1 MGIRVGVFFGGRSV
15 EHEVSIIS
23 AIQAINALDKTKYDC
38 IPVYIT
44 REDAL
49 YAGKDI
55 GRIEAYRDI
64 PELLKKSQRVLC
76 LPRGGVCDLLKYPQ
90 KRFGNPRYASLDIT
104 FPIVH
109 GTNVEDGGL
118 QGFLKTLSVPFVGCD
133 VTASAVGMDKYIQKT
148 VLKANNI
155 PVLDCQKVFVKAFF
169 KDPPRTLAEIENA
182 LSYPVM
188 VKPLNLGSSIGI
200 SQARNT
206 GELQNALEYAFQFTN
221 TALVEPAVANL
232 KEINCAVL
240 GDAEAAEAS
249 ECEEPQSS
257 GRILSYEDKY
267 VSGPK
272 GAGGAKG
279 MSGAKRKLPA
289 DISGEQ
295 RETIRELA
303 KKAFLAL
310 GCHGVVRVD
319 FLLDTAA
326 GRIWVNELNT
336 IPGSLAFYLW
346 EPLGISY
353 RELLDRL
360 IDLAFKRERENA
372 ALSYSYETA
381 ILSNF
386 ISNGAKGAKHPAGG
400 AG

>member
-15 EHEVSIIS
+15 EHEISIIS
-23 AIQAINALDKTKYDC
+23 AIQAINALDKTKYD
-38 IPVYIT
+38 IVPVYIT

-49 YAGKDI
+49 YTGEDI
-55 GRIEAYRDI
+55 GRIEAYRNI
-64 PELLKKSQRVLC
+64 PELLKKSRRVLC
-76 LPRGGVCDLLKYPQ
+76 VPHNGVCDLVKYPF
-90 KRFGNPRYASLDIT
+90 KRFGNPLCASLDIA

-118 QGFLKTLSVPFVGCD
+118 QGFLKTLSIPFVGCD

-148 VLKANNI
+148 VLKDNRI
-155 PVLDCQKVFVKAFF
+155 PVLDCRRVSVKTYF
-169 KDPPRTLAEIENA
+169 KDTRGILAEIEGA
-182 LSYPVM
+182 LPYPLV

-200 SQARNT
+200 SKAGNT
-206 GELQNALEYAFQFTN
+206 GELRSALEYTFQFAH
-221 TALVEPAVANL
+221 TALVEKAVSNL

-240 GDAEAAEAS
+240 GDGEAAEAS

-257 GRILSYEDKY
+257 GAILSYQDKY

-272 GAGGAKG
+272 GAGGTKG

-295 RETIRELA
+295 RETIRDLA
-303 KKAFLAL
+303 KKTFQVL

-326 GRIWVNELNT
+326 DQIWVNEINT

-346 EPLGISY
+346 EPLGVPY

-360 IDLAFKRERENA
+360 INLAFKRERENA
-372 ALSYSYETA
+372 DLSYSYETD

-386 ISNGAKGAKHPAGG
+386 ISGGAKGAKGQLR
-400 AG
+400 

>member
-1 MGIRVGVFFGGRSV
+1 MGIRVGLFFGGRSV

-23 AIQAINALDKTKYDC
+23 ALQALNALDKTKYDC
-38 IPVYIT
+38 VPVYIT

-49 YAGKDI
+49 YAGEDI
-55 GRIEAYRDI
+55 GRIEAYRNI

-76 LPRGGVCDLLKYPQ
+76 VPRGGVCDVIKYPL
-90 KRFGNPRYASLDIT
+90 KRFGNPLYASLDIS
-104 FPIVH
+104 FPVVH
-109 GTNVEDGGL
+109 GTNVEDGCL
-118 QGFLKTLSVPFVGCD
+118 QGFLKTLSIPFVGCD

-148 VLKANNI
+148 VLKADNI
-155 PVLDCQKVFVKAFF
+155 PVLDCRRVPAKSFF
-169 KDPPRTLAEIENA
+169 KDTPGTLSEIEGA
-182 LSYPVM
+182 LSYPVII
-188 VKPLNLGSSIGI
+188 KPLNLGSSIGI
-200 SQARNT
+200 GLARTT
-206 GELQNALEYAFQFTN
+206 GELRNALEYTFQFAH
-221 TALVEPAVANL
+221 TALVEPAVSNL

-240 GDAEAAEAS
+240 GDGEAAEAS

-267 VSGPK
+267 TAGAK
-272 GAGGAKG
+272 GGEGAKG

-295 RETIRELA
+295 REIIRDLA
-303 KKAFLAL
+303 KRTFLAL

-326 GRIWVNELNT
+326 GRIYVNEVNT

-346 EPLGISY
+346 EPLGIPY

-360 IDLAFKRERENA
+360 IQLAFKRERENSG
-372 ALSYSYETA
+372 LSYSYETA

-386 ISNGAKGAKHPAGG
+386 ISGGTKGAKHGKPPV
-400 AG
+400 

>member
-15 EHEVSIIS
+15 EHEISIIS
-23 AIQAINALDKTKYDC
+23 AIQAINALDKTKYDI
-38 IPVYIT
+38 IPIYIT

-49 YAGKDI
+49 YTGDDI
-55 GRIEAYRDI
+55 GRISSYRNI
-64 PELLKKSQRVLC
+64 PELLKKSRRVLC
-76 LPRGGVCDLLKYPQ
+76 VPRGGSRGTCDLLSYPP
-90 KRFGNPRYASLDIT
+90 KRFGNSLYASLDIS
-104 FPIVH
+104 FPITH
-109 GTNVEDGGL
+109 GTNVEDGCL
-118 QGFLKTLSVPFVGCD
+118 QGFLKTLSIPFVGCD

-148 VLKANNI
+148 MLKAHNI
-155 PVLDCQKVFVKAFF
+155 PALDCQKVFAKTYFT
-169 KDPPRTLAEIENA
+169 DPRKIAGEIESA
-182 LSYPVM
+182 FPYPVM

-200 SQARNT
+200 GRADDA

-221 TALVEPAVANL
+221 TALVEPAILSL

-240 GDAEAAEAS
+240 GDEDAAEAS

-257 GRILSYEDKY
+257 GAILSYQDKY

-272 GAGGAKG
+272 NGDGTKG

-303 KKAFLAL
+303 KRTFQVL
-310 GCHGVVRVD
+310 GCNGVVRVD

-326 GRIWVNELNT
+326 NQIFVNEINT
-336 IPGSLAFYLW
+336 IPGSLSFYLW
-346 EPLGISY
+346 EPLGLSY

-360 IDLAFKRERENA
+360 IELAFKRERESEE
-372 ALSYSYETA
+372 LSLAFETD

-386 ISNGAKGAKHPAGG
+386 TSGGSKGIKT
-400 AG
+400 

>member
-15 EHEVSIIS
+15 EHEISIIS
-23 AIQAINALDKTKYDC
+23 AIQAINALDKTKYDI

-49 YAGKDI
+49 YTGKDI
-55 GRIEAYRDI
+55 GRIEAYQNI

-76 LPRGGVCDLLKYPQ
+76 VPRGGVCDLLKYPF
-90 KRFGNPRYASLDIT
+90 KRFGNPLYATLDLS

-109 GTNVEDGGL
+109 GTNVEDGCL
-118 QGFLKTLSVPFVGCD
+118 QGFLKTLSIPFVGCD

-148 VLKANNI
+148 ILKDHKI
-155 PVLDCQKVFVKAFF
+155 PVLECLRVSVKNYFQYT
-169 KDPPRTLAEIENA
+169 RRVLAEIEGVFP
-182 LSYPVM
+182 YPLI

-200 SQARNT
+200 SKAAHT
-206 GELQNALEYAFQFTN
+206 GELQSALEYTFQFTN
-221 TALVEPAVANL
+221 TALVEKAVSPL

-240 GDAEAAEAS
+240 GDGETAEAS

-257 GRILSYEDKY
+257 GVILSFEDKY

-272 GAGGAKG
+272 GAGGTKG

-289 DISGEQ
+289 DISREQ
-295 RETIRELA
+295 RETIRDLA
-303 KKAFLAL
+303 KKTFQAL

-326 GRIWVNELNT
+326 NQIWVNEINT
-336 IPGSLAFYLW
+336 IPGSLSFYLW
-346 EPLGISY
+346 EPLGIPY
-353 RELLDRL
+353 PELLDRL
-360 IDLAFKRERENA
+360 IALAFKRERENA
-372 ALSYSYETA
+372 ELSYAYETD

-386 ISNGAKGAKHPAGG
+386 ISGGVKGAKGPSR
-400 AG
+400 

>member
-15 EHEVSIIS
+15 EHEISIIS
-23 AIQAINALDKTKYDC
+23 AIQAINALDKTKYDI

-49 YAGKDI
+49 YTGPDI
-55 GRIEAYRDI
+55 GRIEAYRNI

-76 LPRGGVCDLLKYPQ
+76 VPRGGVCDLLKYPF
-90 KRFGNPRYASLDIT
+90 KRFGNPRCASLDIS
-104 FPIVH
+104 FPITH

-118 QGFLKTLSVPFVGCD
+118 QGFLKTLSIPFVGCD
-133 VTASAVGMDKYIQKT
+133 ITASAVGMDKYIQKT
-148 VLKANNI
+148 VLKDNGI
-155 PVLDCQKVFVKAFF
+155 PVLDCRRVFVKTYF
-169 KDPPRTLAEIENA
+169 KDPRSTLAEIEGA
-182 LSYPVM
+182 LPYPVI

-200 SQARNT
+200 GKAGTT
-206 GELQNALEYAFQFTN
+206 GELQSALEYTFQFTN
-221 TALVEPAVANL
+221 TALVEKAVVNL

-240 GDAEAAEAS
+240 GDEEAAEAS

-257 GRILSYEDKY
+257 GAILSYHDKY

-272 GAGGAKG
+272 GTATKG

-289 DISGEQ
+289 DISKEQ

-303 KKAFLAL
+303 KKTFQAL

-319 FLLDTAA
+319 FLLDTEANQ
-326 GRIWVNELNT
+326 IWVNEINT
-336 IPGSLAFYLW
+336 IPGSLSFYLW
-346 EPLGISY
+346 EPLGIPY

-360 IDLAFKRERENA
+360 IALAFKRARENED
-372 ALSYSYETA
+372 LSYSYETD

-386 ISNGAKGAKHPAGG
+386 ISRGVKGVKG
-400 AG
+400 